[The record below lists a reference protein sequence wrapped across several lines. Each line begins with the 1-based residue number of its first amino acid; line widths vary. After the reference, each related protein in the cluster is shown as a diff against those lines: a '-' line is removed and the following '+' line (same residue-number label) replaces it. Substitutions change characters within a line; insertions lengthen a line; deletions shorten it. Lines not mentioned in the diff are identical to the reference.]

1 MRVYFVRI
9 ALTKGPTPVPARQPE
24 PHDLI
29 ARAYAGGRA
38 SAQRLAVAQAVG
50 RASGAFTADD
60 LTSIVRERYP
70 RVSTATVYRC
80 VSAMA
85 ASGYLSRVGDRDGAA
100 LWVRCD
106 ADGHHHHL
114 VCTSCGAIAHTACP
128 LDAEALAASAPEGF
142 TITSHDI
149 RLYGLCSA
157 CAGRTDKV
165 GG

>member
-1 MRVYFVRI
+1 VRI
-9 ALTKGPTPVPARQPE
+9 ILTKGSTSVIRTPAG

-29 ARAYAGGRA
+29 FRAYAGGRS
-38 SAQRLAVAQAVG
+38 SAQRLAVARAAG
-50 RASGAFTADD
+50 RAGGAFTVDD
-60 LTSIVRERYP
+60 LTAIVREQDP

-85 ASGYLSRVGDRDGAA
+85 CSGFLSRVGERDGAA

-114 VCTSCGAIAHTACP
+114 VCTSCGAIAHTTCP
-128 LDAEALAASAPEGF
+128 VDADALAASAPEGF
-142 TITSHDI
+142 TITSHDV
-149 RLYGLCSA
+149 RLYGLCSS
-157 CAGRTDKV
+157 CAARSEKA